1 MTVFTTNQVGD
12 KMKKKFRAGDIVK
25 FGYGMLDVDGKPSAY
40 RTILLLEK
48 QSANNNDTQQL
59 WYGELLNDSRD
70 YYSDN
75 IKHFLLDDT
84 VELVWRDKK
93 KKVVDGRNAAC

>member
-1 MTVFTTNQVGD
+1 MIVFTTNQVGD
-12 KMKKKFRAGDIVK
+12 KMKKKFRVGDVVK
-25 FGYGMLDVDGKPSAY
+25 FGYGMLDVEGKPSAY

-48 QSANNNDTQQL
+48 KSINNNDTQQL

-75 IKHFLLDDT
+75 IKHFLLDDK
-84 VELVWRDKK
+84 VELIWRARK
-93 KKVVDGRNAAC
+93 KKVFDRQGTA

>member
-1 MTVFTTNQVGD
+1 
-12 KMKKKFRAGDIVK
+12 MKKKFRVGDVVK
-25 FGYGMLDVDGKPSAY
+25 FGYGMLDVEGKPSAY

-48 QSANNNDTQQL
+48 KSINNNDTQQL

-75 IKHFLLDDT
+75 IKHFLLDDK
-84 VELVWRDKK
+84 VELIWRARK
-93 KKVVDGRNAAC
+93 KKVFDRQGTA

>member
-1 MTVFTTNQVGD
+1 MIVFITNQVGD
-12 KMKKKFRAGDIVK
+12 KMKKKFRVGDVVK
-25 FGYGMLDVDGKPSAY
+25 FGYGMIDVDGKPSAY

-48 QSANNNDTQQL
+48 KSINNNDTQQL

-75 IKHFLLDDT
+75 IKHFLLDDK
-84 VELVWRDKK
+84 VELVWRAGK
-93 KKVVDGRNAAC
+93 KKVFDRQGTA